1 MNLYCAPFNLH
12 CKPSPSIR
20 WTLVWCCSIA
30 LLGLWFSPAQV
41 RSQTP
46 ITAQNTAQNTG
57 LSISE
62 SDLAAIERDR
72 ERAIRAMKAKNP
84 QGAARILEPWNQK
97 YPAHLGLANDYAI
110 ALTQLGRLDD
120 ASKSLESAFLNNPES
135 QEAFENLRQILSRQA
150 AVFYAKAVGR
160 PSPSSPLAL
169 KGDPLA
175 VQPVARVAPPALA
188 AAEPPTA
195 AVKESPPTSVASVA
209 APRTNS
215 SAAPT
220 TSSPSTDTRVLR
232 DALTLAAER
241 WAAAWESK
249 NFEAYLAAYSDD
261 FQPQKF
267 PSREAWVEHR
277 RPRVTRPGPLVVR
290 VSDLRIKPLP
300 SDRVEVKLRQT
311 YEASGTKLN
320 SVKTLV
326 FANEKGEWKILRE
339 DGR

>member
-1 MNLYCAPFNLH
+1 
-12 CKPSPSIR
+12 
-20 WTLVWCCSIA
+20 
-30 LLGLWFSPAQV
+30 
-41 RSQTP
+41 
-46 ITAQNTAQNTG
+46 
-57 LSISE
+57 
-62 SDLAAIERDR
+62 
-72 ERAIRAMKAKNP
+72 MKARNP

-97 YPAHLGLANDYAI
+97 YPSHLGLANDYAI

-120 ASKSLESAFLNNPES
+120 ASKFLESAFLTNPES

-169 KGDPLA
+169 KGDPL
-175 VQPVARVAPPALA
+175 VVEPVARATAPASP
-188 AAEPPTA
+188 AAEPPTVA
-195 AVKESPPTSVASVA
+195 MKESPPTSVASIA
-209 APRTNS
+209 AARTNS
-215 SAAPT
+215 STAPAV
-220 TSSPSTDTRVLR
+220 TSASTDTRALR

-326 FANEKGEWKILRE
+326 FVNEKGEWKILRE
-339 DGR
+339 GGR